1 MYLNKVNRL
10 YIVKAMKFVQLNS
23 LRDLVMLVASS
34 PTMNVI
40 QHLQSGDMHLYFI
53 IGGTLREIFLYFLKE
68 EEAVDGSF
76 IVYNTYTAEIS
87 FSEKLRTEPNL
98 TSIPIVEIKNQ
109 DLLPEELL
117 TRVSSL

>member
-1 MYLNKVNRL
+1 MM
-10 YIVKAMKFVQLNS
+10 KAMKFVQLNS

-53 IGGTLREIFLYFLKE
+53 IVGTLREIFLYFLKE
-68 EEAVDGSF
+68 ENAIEGSF
-76 IVYNTYTAEIS
+76 IIYNTYTAEIS
-87 FSEKLRTEPNL
+87 FSDRLRTEPNL
-98 TSIPIVEIKNQ
+98 TSIPVVEIKNQ
-109 DLLPEELL
+109 NLLPEELL

>member
-1 MYLNKVNRL
+1 MYLNTVNRL

-34 PTMNVI
+34 PTMSVI

-53 IGGTLREIFLYFLKE
+53 IGGTLKEIFLYFLKE
-68 EEAVDGSF
+68 EKAVEGSF
-76 IVYNTYTAEIS
+76 ITYNTYTAEIS

-109 DLLPEELL
+109 DLLPKELL